1 MSHINHLFLLVGLVF
16 VGVFV
21 APSYGAPTVKRLGMG
36 NSGSNVQSNTLA
48 TPKAAT
54 KATTS
59 NTQRAPSV
67 RLVGSSARIA
77 PKVAGAPTTLNAK
90 AKTTGVADTERLA
103 AIGKNLIRTKSM
115 TQQSNVQPSSVENS
129 DLLRRV
135 ENLENKMGEKQDAL
149 EAGNGI
155 EFDGNI
161 IGLTEEMAAL
171 PEKVTQID
179 EQISDLNDKVDIA
192 NLSSNYYTI
201 GQTQEY
207 LEENYYTKAYV
218 DQIVSQLSGANVV
231 SQFDPSFLHQ
241 NTGN

>member
-1 MSHINHLFLLVGLVF
+1 
-16 VGVFV
+16 
-21 APSYGAPTVKRLGMG
+21 
-36 NSGSNVQSNTLA
+36 
-48 TPKAAT
+48 
-54 KATTS
+54 
-59 NTQRAPSV
+59 
-67 RLVGSSARIA
+67 LVGSSARVA

-135 ENLENKMGEKQDAL
+135 ENLENKMGEKQDTL

-201 GQTQEY
+201 GQTQDY
-207 LEENYYTKAYV
+207 LEQNYYTKAYV
-218 DQIVSQLSGANVV
+218 DSIVSQLSGANVV
-231 SQFDPSFLHQ
+231 SQFNPSFLHQ

>member
-1 MSHINHLFLLVGLVF
+1 MSHINYSFLLVGLVF

-21 APSYGAPTVKRLGMG
+21 APSYAAPTVKRLGMG

-48 TPKAAT
+48 TPKAAAT
-54 KATTS
+54 ATT
-59 NTQRAPSV
+59 TQRAPSV
-67 RLVGSSARIA
+67 RLVGSSAGIA
-77 PKVAGAPTTLNAK
+77 PKVAGAPTTLSAK

-103 AIGKNLIRTKSM
+103 AIGKNLIRTKSI
-115 TQQSNVQPSSVENS
+115 TQQPNVQPSGVENS

-135 ENLENKMGEKQDAL
+135 ENLENKMGEKQDTL

-171 PEKVTQID
+171 PEKVAQID

-201 GQTQEY
+201 GQTQDY
-207 LEENYYTKAYV
+207 LEQNYYTKAYV
-218 DQIVSQLSGANVV
+218 DSIVSQLSGANVV
-231 SQFDPSFLHQ
+231 SQFNPSFLHQ
-241 NTGN
+241 D

>member
-1 MSHINHLFLLVGLVF
+1 MQHKKSVILLVGLVF
-16 VGVFV
+16 VGVLV
-21 APSYGAPTVKRLGMG
+21 RPSCAAPAVKRLGMS
-36 NSGSNVQSNTLA
+36 NTGSNVQSNTVA

-67 RLVGSSARIA
+67 RLVGSSAKVA
-77 PKVAGAPTTLNAK
+77 PKTVGGTTSLNAK
-90 AKTTGVADTERLA
+90 TKTTGSVDTERLA
-103 AIGKNLIRTKSM
+103 AIGKNLIKTKPIVQPS
-115 TQQSNVQPSSVENS
+115 TVQPSSAETS
-129 DLLRRV
+129 ELLKRV
-135 ENLENKMGEKQDAL
+135 ETLEGKMGQISD
-149 EAGNGI
+149 
-155 EFDGNI
+155 
-161 IGLTEEMAAL
+161 L
-171 PEKVTQID
+171 PEKVAEID
-179 EQISDLNDKVDIA
+179 TQISDLNEKVDVA

-231 SQFDPSFLHQ
+231 NQFDPSFLHQ